1 MQTVS
6 LAEIRSAM
14 IAAIHDITP
23 THEDLRAAVWSYT
36 PSPRKDGRAL
46 LPRATRNFDII
57 LGGGVPSYVFTGSG
71 GTSYRATVNIA
82 TSYAGVEPD
91 MLEVLITED
100 SVDLRRALSQL
111 RDPTVSG
118 LANVIA
124 TGYANPQ
131 VDDEAN
137 SYIEHAFVIDYNQ
150 STD

>member
-23 THEDLRAAVWSYT
+23 THEDLRAATWSHVA
-36 PSPRKDGRAL
+36 SPRKGGRAQV
-46 LPRATRNFDII
+46 PKAMRNFDIVI
-57 LGGGVPSYVFTGSG
+57 GGGVPSYVFQGLA
-71 GTSYRATVNIA
+71 GTAYRATVAVA

-91 MLEVLITED
+91 ALEVLVTED

-111 RDPTVSG
+111 RDPTVPG

-124 TGYANPQ
+124 TGYANEQ

-137 SYIEHAFVIDYNQ
+137 VYIEHTFTIDYHQ
-150 STD
+150 RTD